1 MKNHRFFVLLAVVMM
16 ASAYAFGGEVSK
28 QRAKALGAKFVEANF
43 KNVTDLEWAYTAV
56 TESGRPS
63 FHVFNGTAGGFII
76 ISACDLTSPILGY
89 AETGRF
95 DAENIPD
102 GLSYFLDGYGQSVD
116 YAEERLQKP
125 EFVIAQEWSNLERFG
140 KTNTEK
146 HGTVQPL
153 VSTRWHQNCYY
164 NASCPKDDD
173 GPCERAYVGC
183 VATAMGQV
191 MKYWSYP
198 AQGTGTH
205 SYTCPPYG
213 ELYVDFSQAV
223 YHWDEMPDA
232 LTAPHPALAL
242 LLYHCGVS
250 VNMMYSA
257 YASGA
262 FLQDVSP
269 ALSTYFSYA
278 PSQCLMREDYSHD
291 EWVAMMREALD
302 SEVPILYAGQN
313 DEGGH
318 AFVCDGY
325 DANGLF
331 HFNWCWGGQYDGYF
345 SIDNLQVGIQNW
357 NTYQKMVANARPLPV
372 YNETPKAPNDFAV
385 EPLSDVSYSGNVHW
399 VNPNK
404 TLSNSNLT
412 HIDQIV
418 VKRNGVVVYSHDN
431 ATPGAS
437 MQFTDEVPY
446 YGLYDYQV
454 YAVNNGI
461 HGLIAS
467 QNHVVYGP
475 SCTWTIEAGTTAP
488 SGWQGAAIQVMN
500 NASQVF
506 ESITATASTATLQI
520 EVPLGRVSFVWV
532 KGTSTVNDVSFTIKD
547 AENQVVYSY
556 SGPTVELPD
565 GVFLQTNNSCGH
577 VSDCGVPT
585 DLIAEIH
592 DEQTVHLAW
601 SPASDAA
608 DYNVYRDGM
617 LLRTVHGHLGG
628 FVDDEPSQGGNC
640 YYVTAF
646 CDSGES
652 DPTNEVCVNLGEGC
666 RPPRNLWFEITSANK
681 VKLLWDKPEPVDG
694 LSGYYVYRKKEG
706 GPEDWQEIRLA
717 GSTSTSTV
725 DNTAME
731 DETFYLYRL
740 VAYYQDED
748 CHSAPAQSRYNP
760 MEFFVRVYWSVDGVG
775 ETANT
780 FTEVYPNPGK
790 NSLTISVK
798 TPGSTMQ
805 MFDVMGRKVFEK
817 QWMDEVTTIN
827 TEAWPSGMYFWKMTT
842 SSGTLVETGKWVK
855 E

>member
-1 MKNHRFFVLLAVVMM
+1 MKKHRSFTLLALALM
-16 ASAYAFGGEVSK
+16 ASFSALGGEVST

-43 KNVTDLEWAYTAV
+43 KNPTDLEWVYTAV
-56 TESGRPS
+56 TENGRPS
-63 FHVFNGTAGGFII
+63 FHAFNGTADGFVI
-76 ISACDLTSPILGY
+76 ISACDLTSPVLGY
-89 AETGRF
+89 SETGSFSTF
-95 DAENIPD
+95 DIPS
-102 GLSYFLDGYGQSVD
+102 GLQYFLEGYGQSVD
-116 YAEERLQKP
+116 YAEERLQKAD
-125 EFVIAQEWSNLERFG
+125 FTIVQEWTNLERLG
-140 KTNTEK
+140 KTQATRS
-146 HGTVQPL
+146 GVVAPL
-153 VSTRWHQNCYY
+153 ITTRWHQDCYY
-164 NASCPKDDD
+164 NASCPKDDE
-173 GPCERAYVGC
+173 GPCQRAYVGC
-183 VATAMGQV
+183 VATAMGQL

-205 SYTCPPYG
+205 QYNCPLYG
-213 ELYVDFSQAV
+213 TLYVDFSQGV
-223 YHWDEMPDA
+223 YDWDAMPEA
-232 LTAPHPALAL
+232 LTEPHYYLAL

-250 VNMMYSA
+250 VNMNYSA
-257 YASGA
+257 YGSGA
-262 FLQDVSP
+262 FQQDVPP
-269 ALSTYFSYA
+269 ALSNYFGYA
-278 PSQCLMREDYSHD
+278 PSQCLMREDYSD
-291 EWVAMMREALD
+291 EEWLRIMREALD

-313 DEGGH
+313 TEGGH

-325 DANGLF
+325 DDNGLF

-418 VKRNGVVVYSHDN
+418 VKRNGVVVYTQDN

-467 QNHVVYGP
+467 QNRVVYGP
-475 SCTWTIEAGTTAP
+475 SCTWTVEAGTTAP

-506 ESITATASTATLQI
+506 GSVTATASTATLQI
-520 EVPLGRVSFVWV
+520 EVPLGRVSFAWV

-556 SGPTVELPD
+556 SGPTAELPD

-628 FVDDEPSQGGNC
+628 FVDDEPTQGGNC

-646 CDSGES
+646 CESGES

-666 RPPRNLWFEITSANK
+666 QPPRNLWFEITSANK
-681 VKLLWDKPEPVDG
+681 VKLLWDKPEPAAG
-694 LSGYYVYRKKEG
+694 LSGYYVYRKKEN

-760 MEFFVRVYWSVDGVG
+760 MEYFVRVYWSVDGVA
-775 ETANT
+775 ETEAGRV
-780 FTEVYPNPGK
+780 EVYPNPALETLRIDGLEADEIQVYNALGQLVK
-790 NSLTISVK
+790 VVRGTNEVNVSGLPEGLYLLRITDTYGEEHSVRI
-798 TPGSTMQ
+798 
-805 MFDVMGRKVFEK
+805 V
-817 QWMDEVTTIN
+817 
-827 TEAWPSGMYFWKMTT
+827 
-842 SSGTLVETGKWVK
+842 VK